1 MRMIMDKKNQKISI
15 TTTGDWEDTVVLI
28 NGQEIYCE
36 GINISGNKQVDLDI
50 ALVISQSKIT
60 DAEVE
65 NSLHPPNKLSNAI
78 GFACEDDYMD
88 DDDE

>member
-1 MRMIMDKKNQKISI
+1 MDKKNQKISI

-36 GINISGNKQVDLDI
+36 GLNISGNKQVDLDI

-78 GFACEDDYMD
+78 GFACESEDGYMD

>member
-1 MRMIMDKKNQKISI
+1 MKRQNITIQTTGEWGSTRVFIDKK
-15 TTTGDWEDTVVLI
+15 
-28 NGQEIYCE
+28 EIYCE

-65 NSLHPPNKLSNAI
+65 NSIHPPRKLSNAI